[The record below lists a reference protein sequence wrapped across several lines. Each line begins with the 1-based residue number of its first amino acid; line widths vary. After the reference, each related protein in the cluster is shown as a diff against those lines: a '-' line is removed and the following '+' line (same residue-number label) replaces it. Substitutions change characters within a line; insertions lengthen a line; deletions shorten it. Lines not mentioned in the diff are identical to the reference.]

1 MTPSGIEPA
10 TFRLEAQFLN
20 QLRYRVPQRLI
31 SIKKKHPVTKAA
43 NGAVKLLLP
52 WQLIKARDD
61 KTDLYI
67 TRLSPIVLPD
77 RE

>member
-1 MTPSGIEPA
+1 LLT
-10 TFRLEAQFLN
+10 TTLL
-20 QLRYRVPQRLI
+20 VKKWLI
-31 SIKKKHPVTKAA
+31 STQKKHPVAKAA

-52 WQLIKARDD
+52 WQLIKVRND